1 MIAGQHSSK
10 YEVTLILS
18 NGAKSR
24 FADDMILAKQF
35 NFRSA
40 KIRDVLSAK
49 WQKLGLTRAFN
60 IAGGDHRAGRH
71 IQTEISVRRLCSLA
85 GNSNISIY
93 MAMRSICECSSVHH
107 LQYWSQL
114 NGGPQVG

>member
-1 MIAGQHSSK
+1 MAGQDSS
-10 YEVTLILS
+10 EHEATLILS

-49 WQKLGLTRAFN
+49 WQKLGLARAFN
-60 IAGGDHRAGRH
+60 IAGAAIIEGRH
-71 IQTEISVRRLCSLA
+71 IQTEISVRRLCSLT

-107 LQYWSQL
+107 LQYRAQL
-114 NGGPQVG
+114 KGSPQVW

>member
-1 MIAGQHSSK
+1 MAGQDSS
-10 YEVTLILS
+10 EHEATLILS

-49 WQKLGLTRAFN
+49 WQKLGLARAFN
-60 IAGGDHRAGRH
+60 IAGDHRAGRH

-107 LQYWSQL
+107 LQYRAQL
-114 NGGPQVG
+114 KGGPQVA

>member
-1 MIAGQHSSK
+1 MAGQDSS
-10 YEVTLILS
+10 EHEATLILS

-49 WQKLGLTRAFN
+49 WQKLGLARAFN
-60 IAGGDHRAGRH
+60 IAGDHRGQRHSDRDFSPSPLQLGR
-71 IQTEISVRRLCSLA
+71 QATATSA
-85 GNSNISIY
+85 FTW
-93 MAMRSICECSSVHH
+93 
-107 LQYWSQL
+107 Q
-114 NGGPQVG
+114 